1 MLNHWLVLRERLTKT
16 DCETSRWDWLWKLSL
31 PHPNTVFQGSHL
43 ASLMDAC
50 WQFLIEQLEV
60 DWLKLCFHGDRLF
73 AASTFKGLMSHL
85 DPRFWSTDGTSLARK
100 VGKTWVTNFPFA
112 FKLPLDL
119 TLSPR
124 PQSSSVMLSFT
135 SFGFPLSFF
144 SNSVLEDVVGRGM
157 NARQN
162 YLTTLETERGDK

>member
-1 MLNHWLVLRERLTKT
+1 
-16 DCETSRWDWLWKLSL
+16 
-31 PHPNTVFQGSHL
+31 
-43 ASLMDAC
+43 
-50 WQFLIEQLEV
+50 
-60 DWLKLCFHGDRLF
+60 
-73 AASTFKGLMSHL
+73 MSHL
-85 DPRFWSTDGTSLARK
+85 DRRFWSTDGTSLARK

-119 TLSPR
+119 TLSSR